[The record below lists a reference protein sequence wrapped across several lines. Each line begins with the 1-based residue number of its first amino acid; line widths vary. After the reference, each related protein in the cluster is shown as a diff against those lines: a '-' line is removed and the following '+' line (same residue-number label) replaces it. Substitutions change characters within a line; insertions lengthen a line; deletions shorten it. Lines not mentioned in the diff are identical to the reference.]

1 MKIRRTTIWNSL
13 KFCKFAA
20 GFRGIQKMMEE
31 SVRNTGEKPDRSLN
45 FIEEIIEEDIRE
57 GKNERRV
64 HTRFPPE
71 PNGYLHIGHAKSI
84 CLNFG
89 LGKKYNGLTNLR
101 FDDTNPVK
109 EEAEYV
115 ESIMDDVRWLGFDWE
130 NRLYYASDYFEELY
144 AYAVIL
150 IKKGKAYVCDMSAEE
165 IGNTRGTPTRPG
177 IESPFRNRSTEE
189 NLGLFARMRNGEFPD
204 GSRVLR
210 AKIDMASPN
219 MHMRDPVLYR
229 ILHASHHRTGDAWCI
244 YPMYDFAH
252 GQSDSIERITHSI
265 CTLEFEVHRPLYD
278 WLIREIGIYTP
289 RQIEFARLNMTYT
302 VMSKRKLLELVK
314 EKHVK
319 GWDDP
324 RMPTISGLRRRGYTP
339 ESIRNFADI
348 IGVAKRDNVIDVSL
362 LEFCI
367 REDLNKRANRVMGVL
382 NPVRVI
388 IDNYP
393 ADKTEMVEAANNP
406 ENIAAG
412 FRPVPFSKELLI
424 EREDFLEDPPEKFF
438 RLAPG
443 REVRLRSAYIIRC
456 EYVEKDPVTE
466 EITAIHCSYDPG
478 TRSGMPDS
486 NRKVKGTLH
495 WVSSAHAVEAE
506 VRLYDRL
513 FMVPDPDGG
522 EEGKVFT
529 DYLNPGSLKVVKGYI
544 EPAVKAAGKG
554 DKFQFERMGYFSV
567 DYDSAPGRLV
577 FNRVVPLKDSWVKA
591 GGQK

>member
-1 MKIRRTTIWNSL
+1 MDQVLNEPKGSQHR
-13 KFCKFAA
+13 
-20 GFRGIQKMMEE
+20 
-31 SVRNTGEKPDRSLN
+31 KPSRSLN
-45 FIEEIIEEDIRE
+45 FIEAIIEEDIRN
-57 GKNERRV
+57 GKNEGRV

-89 LGKKYNGLTNLR
+89 LGNRYHGMTNLR

-109 EEAEYV
+109 EEVEYV
-115 ESIMDDVRWLGFDWE
+115 DSIIEDVRWLGYDWE
-130 NRLYYASDYFEELY
+130 DRLFYASDYFEQLY
-144 AYAVIL
+144 EYAIIL
-150 IKKGKAYVCDMSAEE
+150 IRKGKAYVCDMTAEE
-165 IGNTRGTPTRPG
+165 ISATRGTPTRPG
-177 IESPFRNRSTEE
+177 KESPYRNRTVEE
-189 NLGLFARMRNGEFPD
+189 NLGLFTRMRGGEFKD
-204 GSRVLR
+204 GARVLR

-219 MHMRDPVLYR
+219 MHMRDPILYR

-278 WLIREIGIYTP
+278 WLIREIGIYAP
-289 RQIEFARLNMTYT
+289 RQIEFARLNLSYT

-314 EKHVK
+314 ENKVS

-339 ESIRNFADI
+339 ESIRNFAELV
-348 IGVAKRDNVIDVSL
+348 GVAKRDNVIDVSL

-393 ADKTEMVEAANNP
+393 ENQVEEMETMNNP
-406 ENIAAG
+406 EDPETGTRIV
-412 FRPVPFSKELLI
+412 FFSRELYI
-424 EREDFLEDPPEKFF
+424 EKEDFLEDPPNKFF

-443 REVRLRSAYIIRC
+443 REVRLRSAYIIKC
-456 EYVEKDPVTE
+456 ESVEKDPETG
-466 EITAIHCSYDPG
+466 EITVIHCSYDPM

-495 WVSSAHAVEAE
+495 WVSALHAIISE

-513 FMVPDPDGG
+513 FSVSDP
-522 EEGKVFT
+522 ENVKEGTTFK
-529 DYLNPGSLKVVKGYI
+529 DYLNHESLKVVKGFL
-544 EPAVKAAGKG
+544 EPSVRKAKTG
-554 DKFQFERMGYFSV
+554 DKFQFERMGYFVV
-567 DYDSAPGRLV
+567 DQDSRSDALV
-577 FNRVVPLKDSWVKA
+577 FNRIVPLRDSWARVGK
-591 GGQK
+591 QK